1 MWLSDQS
8 NMFSLPIL
16 VLILNTTPLI
26 QALLPR
32 NEAESF
38 YGLASVAANLVT
50 VDNTDVV
57 IISDFELK
65 QQVRFDFFT
74 YLLTVSFGA
83 VHKLCCVKIHNF
95 WPPFVLVVFFYL
107 VRSIYLFVFGVWLF
121 FDYYFFFLIFL
132 CFFFNI
138 SASTGLI
145 DFKSSL
151 FIADRFCWW
160 PWQNGHQI
168 SYAGHGWAGKA
179 AWFLAGRTLSFLR
192 EYPW

>member
-1 MWLSDQS
+1 
-8 NMFSLPIL
+8 MFSLPIL

-65 QQVRFDFFT
+65 QQVSFYFFT
-74 YLLTVSFGA
+74 YLLAVSFGA

-95 WPPFVLVVFFYL
+95 
-107 VRSIYLFVFGVWLF
+107 
-121 FDYYFFFLIFL
+121 
-132 CFFFNI
+132 
-138 SASTGLI
+138 
-145 DFKSSL
+145 
-151 FIADRFCWW
+151 
-160 PWQNGHQI
+160 
-168 SYAGHGWAGKA
+168 
-179 AWFLAGRTLSFLR
+179 
-192 EYPW
+192 